1 MSSLSQY
8 EKDKENIHPNINY
21 RVETTDLRYFT
32 ATTPPVFTTNRASRA
47 PLQTI
52 SYNTIR
58 NNVNRTLV
66 RNVR

>member
-1 MSSLSQY
+1 MTSLSHY
-8 EKDKENIHPNINY
+8 EKDKENIHPNVSYQVYASNQ
-21 RVETTDLRYFT
+21 RYFT
-32 ATTPPVFTTNRASRA
+32 ATTPPVLTTNGATRV
-47 PLQTI
+47 PLRTI